1 MAKKKEENAAVET
14 EETKAKFREK
24 LKSLLELG
32 NKKRNILEYQEI
44 SDFFRDM
51 NLDEE
56 KMEKVLDFLEANKV
70 DVLRISDGDDEDDDI
85 ILDDE
90 DEVEVEKIDL
100 SVPEGVSVED
110 PVRMYLKEIG
120 KVPLLSADEEIE
132 LAQKMEAGSVAVEKI
147 PLLKERL
154 AETGEEQ
161 EKEEI
166 QAEIKAL
173 QLDVDRGSDAKK
185 RLAEANLRLVVSIAK
200 RYVGRGMLFLDLIQE
215 GNLGLIKAVEKFDYR
230 KGYKFSTYATWWIRQ
245 AITRAI
251 ADQARTI
258 RIPVHM
264 VETINKLIRVSRQLL
279 QELGR
284 EPTPEEIAEEM
295 KMPVE
300 RVREI
305 LKISQEP
312 VSLETPIGE
321 EEDSH
326 LGDFIKDDNV
336 PVPADAATFTLLKEQ
351 LEEVLGTL
359 TEREQKVLTLR
370 FGLEDGRARTLEEV
384 GKEFNVT
391 RERIRQ
397 IEAKA
402 LRKLR
407 HPSRSRKL
415 KDYLE

>member
-1 MAKKKEENAAVET
+1 MEEKKNKAAKKREPEKVSDAAQRVE
-14 EETKAKFREK
+14 KLNEK
-24 LKSLLELG
+24 LKELVEFAK
-32 NKKRNILEYQEI
+32 NKKNILEYQEI
-44 SDFFRDM
+44 SDFFQ
-51 NLDEE
+51 
-56 KMEKVLDFLEANKV
+56 KMELNAEEFDKILDCLETNNI
-70 DVLRISDGDDEDDDI
+70 DVLRISDDDDI
-85 ILDDE
+85 LIDE
-90 DEVEVEKIDL
+90 EEEIEVEKIDL
-100 SVPEGVSVED
+100 SVPDGVSIED

-120 KVPLLSADEEIE
+120 KVPLLNAEEEIDLAKRME
-132 LAQKMEAGSVAVEKI
+132 LGDQS
-147 PLLKERL
+147 
-154 AETGEEQ
+154 
-161 EKEEI
+161 
-166 QAEIKAL
+166 
-173 QLDVDRGSDAKK
+173 AKK

-284 EPTPEEIAEEM
+284 EPTPEEISEEM
-295 KMPVE
+295 NMPVE

-326 LGDFIKDDNV
+326 LGDFIQDDNV
-336 PVPADAATFTLLKEQ
+336 PVPADAAAFTLLKEQ
-351 LEEVLGTL
+351 LQEVLGTL